1 MDQITKLSQEDI
13 VITQFNRTV
22 HLVEICMKQLMKLL
36 LVSACAFVLLV
47 KMNFASA
54 NLATDTERLLNWA
67 EVTFPQY
74 FPTHQG
80 TQSIEP
86 WLFRYYPE
94 SQIYAGVNKSDNNVY
109 VLGGAFGSTPTHI
122 DSLANLMTQVNNSG
136 GGSIS
141 GCDTSTVPAGISYS
155 QSGNVVTVTTND
167 QCVPAP
173 DLNNSNLC
181 KPPKQTAPSGISL
194 LGTNTVSSSQITGI
208 SVTGFPIDL
217 KQIVDATANVKH
229 CTKNAP
235 VETAN
240 IIVNSNLCFDV
251 TTAIASMIPPGTPG
265 IVTNPPVL
273 YSTKG
278 TFTSQSVA
286 DCFATDAST
295 VIDVFTGESWF
306 RNKNGSFE
314 KIQ

>member
-1 MDQITKLSQEDI
+1 
-13 VITQFNRTV
+13 
-22 HLVEICMKQLMKLL
+22 MKQFTKLL
-36 LVSACAFVLLV
+36 LISTSALILLV
-47 KMNFASA
+47 KANFASA

-67 EVTFPQY
+67 ETTFPQY
-74 FPTHQG
+74 FPSHQG

-86 WLFRYYPE
+86 WLFRFYPE
-94 SQIYAGVNKSDNNVY
+94 SQVYAGVNKSDNSVY
-109 VLGGAFGSTPTHI
+109 VLGGSFGVTPTRI
-122 DSLANLMTQVNNSG
+122 DSLVNLMTQVNNSG
-136 GGSIS
+136 GNGSIA

-155 QSGNVVTVTTND
+155 QSGNVVTVTTSG

-173 DLNNSNLC
+173 DLSNSNLC

-208 SVTGFPIDL
+208 TVTGFPIDL

-240 IIVNSNLCFDV
+240 IIVNSDLCFDV
-251 TTAIASMIPPGTPG
+251 TTAITSIIPPGTPG

-278 TFTSQSVA
+278 TFTTQTVA
-286 DCFATDAST
+286 DCFATDATT
-295 VIDVFTGESWF
+295 VTDSYTGEVWI
-306 RNKNGSFE
+306 RNKAGIFE
-314 KIQ
+314 KQGS

>member
-1 MDQITKLSQEDI
+1 
-13 VITQFNRTV
+13 
-22 HLVEICMKQLMKLL
+22 MKQHMKFLL
-36 LVSACAFVLLV
+36 ASACILVLLG
-47 KMNFASA
+47 KANFAA
-54 NLATDTERLLNWA
+54 ADLAGDTERLLNWA
-67 EVTFPQY
+67 ETTFPQY
-74 FPTHQG
+74 FPSHQG

-86 WLFRYYPE
+86 WLFRFYPE

-109 VLGGAFGSTPTHI
+109 VLGGAFGGSPTQI
-122 DSLANLMTQVNNSG
+122 DSLANLMAQVNNSG
-136 GGSIS
+136 GGSIT

-155 QSGNVVTVTTND
+155 QSGNVVTVTTGGH
-167 QCVPAP
+167 CVPAP
-173 DLNNSNLC
+173 DLSNSNLC

-208 SVTGFPIDL
+208 SVTGFPIDI

-240 IIVNSNLCFDV
+240 IIVNSDLCFDV
-251 TTAIASMIPPGTPG
+251 TTAITSVIPPGTPG

-278 TFTSQSVA
+278 TFTAQTVA
-286 DCFATDAST
+286 DCFTTDAST
-295 VIDVFTGESWF
+295 VTDAFTGESWF

-314 KIQ
+314 KL

>member
-1 MDQITKLSQEDI
+1 
-13 VITQFNRTV
+13 
-22 HLVEICMKQLMKLL
+22 MKQFTKLL
-36 LVSACAFVLLV
+36 LISTSALILLV
-47 KMNFASA
+47 KANFASA
-54 NLATDTERLLNWA
+54 NLAADTERLLNWA
-67 EVTFPQY
+67 ETTFPQY
-74 FPTHQG
+74 FPSHQG

-86 WLFRYYPE
+86 WLFRFYPE
-94 SQIYAGVNKSDNNVY
+94 SQVYAGVNKSDNSVY
-109 VLGGAFGSTPTHI
+109 VLGGSFGDTPTRI
-122 DSLANLMTQVNNSG
+122 DSLVNLMTQVNNSG
-136 GGSIS
+136 GNGSIA

-155 QSGNVVTVTTND
+155 QSGNVVTVTTSG

-173 DLNNSNLC
+173 DLSNSNLC

-208 SVTGFPIDL
+208 TVTGFPIDL

-240 IIVNSNLCFDV
+240 IIVNSDLCFDV
-251 TTAIASMIPPGTPG
+251 TTAIASIIPPGTPG

-278 TFTSQSVA
+278 TFTTQTVA
-286 DCFATDAST
+286 DCFATDATT
-295 VIDVFTGESWF
+295 VTDSYTGEVWI
-306 RNKNGSFE
+306 RNKAGIFE
-314 KIQ
+314 KQGS